1 MENSIEDV
9 DLYIYEYMLK
19 RRDILDLNRLLDKER
34 DPNEIMKLQ
43 EELIKTEQEVD
54 EAYYTILGT
63 EESYNRL
70 GEIEKEIKNIYS
82 FKLDFRYNE
91 ALEEKNKRDV
101 RKANIDLE
109 KEFIEYDK
117 AFEGLK
123 QCKTYTV
130 KKKDLEGKLDE
141 EFGNYNADILYV
153 NEDIEDVTVMEGIDE
168 QGNKQILYYYPSKAY
183 TGEQTMAR
191 QIRIFN
197 KNGDIVSMTRGKMKF
212 NDEGLNEY
220 DDIDSASIV
229 YKYDENGKKTV
240 GLYEDD
246 LEGTKYFE
254 YDEDGKIKLSISEES
269 VEQHIKDGEK
279 NYTICDGYF
288 EPTDNGYELL
298 PAKSMQEVEENEIK
312 RYIFGDIS
320 KEEKEQITEQLNPE
334 RQKRVLDILRE
345 MEPLLEYCNTYNSL
359 DTERREEVIDDL
371 EGVFEKLEG
380 TDKIDKA
387 TKKAIEQYTGYSF
400 EQFISETKNG
410 FKRPKIVMGDGV
422 SMSVQASSFHYCEP
436 RRSGLDSYE
445 SYEVGYPSEVIEQ
458 LRGYEETPVENDEEL
473 LESIYPF
480 VPAEILSQI
489 VMEHGGIDKEA
500 TLHPEKKLAGYKE
513 EKESM
518 QSKNQKAADL
528 INKLMAQ
535 IGNALED
542 YVKNE
547 QE

>member
-1 MENSIEDV
+1 MGDEIEDL
-9 DLYIYEYMLK
+9 DLFIYEYMLK

-34 DPNEIMKLQ
+34 DPNEIMRLQ
-43 EELIKTEQEVD
+43 EELERIEQEVNK
-54 EAYYTILGT
+54 AYYTILDT
-63 EESYNRL
+63 EKSYNRL
-70 GEIEKEIKNIYS
+70 GEIEKEIQDIYS
-82 FKLDFRYNE
+82 SELDFRYNE
-91 ALEEKNKRDV
+91 ALERKNQRDIEKTRL
-101 RKANIDLE
+101 DLE
-109 KEFIEYDK
+109 KEFIGDDK

-168 QGNKQILYYYPSKAY
+168 QGNKEILYYYPYEDY
-183 TGEQTMAR
+183 TDEQTMVR
-191 QIRIFN
+191 QIRTFN
-197 KNGDIVSMTRGKMKF
+197 ENGDIVSMKRGQMKF
-212 NDEGLNEY
+212 NNEGLSEY
-220 DDIDSASIV
+220 DGIDSGSIV

-240 GLYEDD
+240 GLYVDD
-246 LEGTKYFE
+246 LIGAKYFE
-254 YDEDGKIKLSISEES
+254 YDENGKIKLSISEES

-288 EPTDNGYELL
+288 EPTDNGYRGL

-312 RYIFGDIS
+312 RYVLGNIS
-320 KEEKEQITEQLNPE
+320 TEEKEQIIKELTPE

-359 DTERREEVIDDL
+359 DTEDREIIIDDL
-371 EGVFEKLEG
+371 GGVFEKLED
-380 TDKIDKA
+380 TDKIDEA
-387 TKKAIEQYTGYSF
+387 TKKAIKQYTGYSF
-400 EQFISETKNG
+400 EEFISETKNG
-410 FKRPKIVMGDGV
+410 FKRPKIVMEDGV

-436 RRSGLDSYE
+436 RRSGLDSYK
-445 SYEVGYPSEVIEQ
+445 SYEVRDPSEVIEQ
-458 LRGYEETPVENDEEL
+458 LRGYEEIPVENDEEL

-500 TLHPEKKLAGYKE
+500 TLHPEKKLEGYKE
-513 EKESM
+513 EKKGM
-518 QSKNQKAADL
+518 QNKNQKAADL
-528 INKLMAQ
+528 INELMAQ
-535 IGNALED
+535 IGNVLGD
-542 YVKNE
+542 YGKDE

>member
-1 MENSIEDV
+1 M
-9 DLYIYEYMLK
+9 
-19 RRDILDLNRLLDKER
+19 
-34 DPNEIMKLQ
+34 MK
-43 EELIKTEQEVD
+43 
-54 EAYYTILGT
+54 
-63 EESYNRL
+63 
-70 GEIEKEIKNIYS
+70 
-82 FKLDFRYNE
+82 
-91 ALEEKNKRDV
+91 
-101 RKANIDLE
+101 
-109 KEFIEYDK
+109 
-117 AFEGLK
+117 
-123 QCKTYTV
+123 
-130 KKKDLEGKLDE
+130 
-141 EFGNYNADILYV
+141 
-153 NEDIEDVTVMEGIDE
+153 
-168 QGNKQILYYYPSKAY
+168 
-183 TGEQTMAR
+183 
-191 QIRIFN
+191 
-197 KNGDIVSMTRGKMKF
+197 
-212 NDEGLNEY
+212 
-220 DDIDSASIV
+220 
-229 YKYDENGKKTV
+229 NGKKTV

-246 LEGTKYFE
+246 LEGAKYFE

-269 VEQHIKDGEK
+269 VKQHIKDGGK

-288 EPTDNGYELL
+288 EPTDNGYREL

-359 DTERREEVIDDL
+359 DTEDREIIIDDL
-371 EGVFEKLEG
+371 GGVFEKLEG
-380 TDKIDKA
+380 TDKIDEA

-400 EQFISETKNG
+400 EQFISETRNW
-410 FKRPKIVMGDGV
+410 FKRPKMVMGDGV

-458 LRGYEETPVENDEEL
+458 LRGYEETPVESDEEL
-473 LESIYPF
+473 LESIYPY

-500 TLHPEKKLAGYKE
+500 TLHPKKKLAGYKE
-513 EKESM
+513 EKKGM

-528 INKLMAQ
+528 INELMAQ

-542 YVKNE
+542 YGKDG

>member
-1 MENSIEDV
+1 MGDEIEDL
-9 DLYIYEYMLK
+9 DLFIYEYMLK
-19 RRDILDLNRLLDKER
+19 RRDVLELNRLLDEER
-34 DPNEIMKLQ
+34 DPNEIMRLQ
-43 EELIKTEQEVD
+43 EELERLEQELD
-54 EAYYTILGT
+54 KASYTIHST
-63 EESYNRL
+63 EESYNKL
-70 GEIEKEIKNIYS
+70 VEIEKEIQDIYS
-82 FKLDFRYNE
+82 PELDFRYQE

-101 RKANIDLE
+101 RKARLDLE
-109 KEFIEYDK
+109 KEFIGCDK
-117 AFEGLK
+117 AFEALK

-130 KKKDLEGKLDE
+130 KKKDLEDVLDE
-141 EFGNYNADILYV
+141 EFGNYNADILYI
-153 NEDIEDVTVMEGIDE
+153 NEDIEDVTVMEGIDV
-168 QGNKQILYYYPSKAY
+168 QGNKEILYYYPYKDY
-183 TGEQTMAR
+183 TGEQTMVR
-191 QIRIFN
+191 QIRTFN
-197 KNGDIVSMTRGKMKF
+197 ENGDIVSMKRGQMKF
-212 NDEGLNEY
+212 NDEGLSEY
-220 DDIDSASIV
+220 DDIDSGSIV
-229 YKYDENGKKTV
+229 YKYDENGKKAV
-240 GLYEDD
+240 GLYVDD
-246 LEGTKYFE
+246 LIGAKYFE

-288 EPTDNGYELL
+288 EPTDNGYRGL

-312 RYIFGDIS
+312 RYVLGDIS
-320 KEEKEQITEQLNPE
+320 KEEKEQIIKELTPE
-334 RQKRVLDILRE
+334 RQKRVLDILIE

-371 EGVFEKLEG
+371 GGVFEKLEG
-380 TDKIDKA
+380 TDKIDEA

-489 VMEHGGIDKEA
+489 VMEHGGIDKEK

-513 EKESM
+513 EKNGM

-528 INKLMAQ
+528 INQLMAQ

-542 YVKNE
+542 YGKDE